1 MSRIWAGIALLAA
14 VTAAPPAFAHKLTLF
29 AAQEGAVIAGRA
41 RYIPGGAAE
50 GLTVEVRN
58 AAGEAIGEATTDA
71 DGRFT
76 YAPETAGEHIFVI
89 ATQDGHTAQTR
100 VTPGAQAG
108 DSPDDEAPETAL
120 DEEAIAAAVAR
131 QLALIEADLAAWRA
145 EERRRDWTAA
155 GGMAAG
161 LIGVALFAAAR
172 RRRLK

>member
-14 VTAAPPAFAHKLTLF
+14 ILAAPPAFAHKLTLF

-58 AAGEAIGEATTDA
+58 ANGEAIGEATTDA

-76 YAPETAGEHIFVI
+76 YAPQSEGEHIFVI
-89 ATQDGHTAQTR
+89 ATQDGHTAQAR
-100 VTPGAQAG
+100 VTPGAQAAEPDG
-108 DSPDDEAPETAL
+108 DAPESAL

-131 QLALIEADLAAWRA
+131 QLAPIEADLAAWRA
-145 EERRRDWTAA
+145 EERRRDRTAA

>member
-1 MSRIWAGIALLAA
+1 MRKLALLAV
-14 VTAAPPAFAHKLTLF
+14 VTAVLAAPAYAHKLTLF

-41 RYIPGGAAE
+41 RYIPGGGAE

-58 AAGEAIGEATTDA
+58 ANGEAIGEVTTDS

-76 YAPETAGEHIFVI
+76 YAPQSEGEHVFVI
-89 ATQDGHTAQTR
+89 ITKDGHTAQSR
-100 VTPGAQAG
+100 VTPGAQAD
-108 DSPDDEAPETAL
+108 DSPDDETSETAL

-131 QLALIEADLAAWRA
+131 QLAPFEADLAAWRA

-161 LIGVALFAAAR
+161 LIGVVLFAAAR
-172 RRRLK
+172 RRQRP